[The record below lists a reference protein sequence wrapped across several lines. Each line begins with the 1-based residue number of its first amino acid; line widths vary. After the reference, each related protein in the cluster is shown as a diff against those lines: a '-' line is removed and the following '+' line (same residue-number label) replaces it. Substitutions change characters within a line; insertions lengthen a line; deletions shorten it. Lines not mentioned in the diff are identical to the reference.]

1 MDWGF
6 ILERTVSTM
15 FGVEVLVFALAAV
28 GRSDTGVRLRL
39 NGTAEE
45 AQELGFV
52 GSPTVLV
59 DGTDPFA
66 TTDSAAGLSCRLY
79 RAGATMSGSAGV
91 EQLIAALAARLG
103 AV

>member
-1 MDWGF
+1 MEGCPN
-6 ILERTVSTM
+6 LTLTRQR
-15 FGVEVLVFALAAV
+15 LALALAAV

-39 NGTAEE
+39 IGTVEE

-66 TTDSAAGLSCRLY
+66 ATDSAAGLSCRLY
-79 RAGATMSGSAGV
+79 RVGAAMSGSASV

-103 AV
+103 GV